1 MSQKV
6 IPDEFGKDQLK
17 ILSKIEVYENKN
29 ELSRFLLI
37 TSFGGLLCIIAGI
50 LELVFYKFYQ
60 TDVVYFQY
68 KFLNNSEPVL
78 LLAVWILTIFPIA
91 IIIVFT
97 AGTSGIVNWNKTYR
111 IIGPIAI
118 VLYFSCEVLI
128 VLLGE
133 DEIKVIPLLWGI
145 FIFIGFILASYLM
158 LRLEHQSKLSKI
170 LILLGILVLID
181 SFVTYLFIDSELA
194 MFSMLTGFGVIM
206 TVVAITIHLL
216 ETKYSILEMNNGSKA
231 ED

>member
-1 MSQKV
+1 MGQKA
-6 IPDEFGKDQLK
+6 IPDEFSNQLK
-17 ILSKIEVYENKN
+17 FLSKIEVYENKN

-37 TSFGGLLCIIAGI
+37 TSFGGLLCIISGI

-68 KFLNNSEPVL
+68 KFLNSSEPIL
-78 LLAVWILTIFPIA
+78 LLAIWVLTIFPIL

-118 VLYFSCEVLI
+118 VLFFSCEALI

-133 DEIKVIPLLWGI
+133 DQIKVIPLLWGL

-158 LRLEHQSKLSKI
+158 KRFEQQTKLSII
-170 LILLGILVLID
+170 LIALSIFVLID
-181 SFVTYLFIDSELA
+181 SIVTYLFIESDLA

-206 TVVAITIHLL
+206 TVVAIIVHLL
-216 ETKYSILEMNNGSKA
+216 ETKYSILEMNGSKA

>member
-170 LILLGILVLID
+170 LILLGILV